1 VGVDDCGHF
10 FIRNDFARIVQNA
23 ALKYK
28 KTHCNTCGANMALSS
43 SSIPST
49 AKTATL
55 NLRLPELLL
64 AQLDQLAS
72 ATQRSKT
79 FLATEALKD
88 YLEAESW
95 QIQDIRQGVLEADAG
110 DFASD
115 AEVQAVFAKYGA

>member
-1 VGVDDCGHF
+1 
-10 FIRNDFARIVQNA
+10 
-23 ALKYK
+23 
-28 KTHCNTCGANMALSS
+28 MALSS
-43 SSIPST
+43 LSIPST

>member
-1 VGVDDCGHF
+1 
-10 FIRNDFARIVQNA
+10 
-23 ALKYK
+23 
-28 KTHCNTCGANMALSS
+28 MALSS
-43 SSIPST
+43 SPIAST